1 LSTARTAGL
10 RVLLYTSLQLAE
22 RLLQAPVDA
31 AILRALEPPALRRSL
46 LQSVLTQN
54 ALLMPVERDEAGWTQ
69 LAPAEIL
76 LLDRPKAMV
85 RELGYRLAP
94 PSEAMLGAE
103 AVGMSQSQR
112 LAFGAHRLANRTAA
126 LFKHS

>member
-1 LSTARTAGL
+1 M
-10 RVLLYTSLQLAE
+10 
-22 RLLQAPVDA
+22 
-31 AILRALEPPALRRSL
+31 
-46 LQSVLTQN
+46 LTQN

-76 LLDRPKAMV
+76 LLDRPGAMV

-103 AVGMSQSQR
+103 AAGMTHRQR
-112 LAFGAHRLANRTAA
+112 LAFGAHRLADRTAA